1 MKILK
6 VVFFISFVISSNG
19 IKAESKDYENK
30 IIAGADKLLNEF
42 KNNNMEIHSLMI
54 LQDGNVLYE
63 EYLGE
68 YSRSTLHIMNS
79 ISKTFTATAIGFAV
93 AEGKLSLSDKVINFF
108 PEFKEIASGNSYFDR
123 LTIMHLLTMTSGH
136 DTDPTADIFKDIS
149 LEPSRNFEDSK
160 YKGNRVNPG
169 DWEKLFFSE
178 PLLHEP
184 GTKMEY
190 NSLGTYMLSSIIQRV
205 TGTKLSEYL
214 DRRLFEPLGIDN
226 YYWQT
231 NPAGVTCGGWGLYIS
246 TQSMAKF
253 GQFILQKGKWDGKQ
267 LITPMW
273 FDIATYA
280 YTRQPPAWSTVN
292 ASNKDNDW
300 AQGYGFQMWRCRHN
314 SFRAD
319 GAFGQYII
327 IMPDYNALIII
338 TANIDDMMKELNI
351 IWDNIPGCLD
361 KKSH

>member
-6 VVFFISFVISSNG
+6 VVFLISFAISYNCITAGDITKGSKIPTG
-19 IKAESKDYENK
+19 I
-30 IIAGADKLLNEF
+30 DKLLSEF
-42 KNNNMEIHSLMI
+42 RNNNLEIHSLMI
-54 LQDGNVLYE
+54 LQDGNTVFE
-63 EYLGE
+63 KWFGE

-93 AEGKLSLSDKVINFF
+93 DEGTLNLSDKVMDFF
-108 PEFKEIASGNSYFDR
+108 PEFKELICKNKYLGQ

-136 DTDPTADIFKDIS
+136 ATDPTATLFKDIS
-149 LEPSRNFEDSK
+149 LEPSLNPEDSK
-160 YKGNRVNPG
+160 YKGNMVNPG

-178 PLLHEP
+178 PLLYEP

-205 TGTKLSEYL
+205 TGIRLSEYL
-214 DRRLFEPLGIDN
+214 DSRLFKPLGIDN
-226 YYWQT
+226 YYWHT
-231 NPAGVTCGGWGLYIS
+231 NPAGVDCGGWGLYLS
-246 TQSMAKF
+246 TESMAKF
-253 GQFILQKGKWDGKQ
+253 GQFILQKGNWNGKQ
-267 LITPMW
+267 LINPMW

-292 ASNKDNDW
+292 TPDKDNDW
-300 AQGYGFQMWRCRHN
+300 AQGYGFQMWRCRYN

-327 IMPDYNALIII
+327 IMPDYNAVIIT
-338 TANIDDMMKELNI
+338 TANIEDMMKELNI
-351 IWDNIPGCLD
+351 IWDNIPACHD
-361 KKSH
+361 KKLH